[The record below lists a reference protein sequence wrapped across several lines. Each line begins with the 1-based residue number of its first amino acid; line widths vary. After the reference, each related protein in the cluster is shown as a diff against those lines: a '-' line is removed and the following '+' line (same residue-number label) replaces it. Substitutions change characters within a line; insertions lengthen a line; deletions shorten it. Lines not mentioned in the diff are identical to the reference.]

1 MAVVDTQG
9 RQIADSWIYPEAQ
22 SPLGPQVIVPFVA
35 LPEGE
40 LPQPVGVLLPPDA
53 QLEKLATRLDEIAL
67 IAIEFPKFREG
78 RGFTL
83 ARNLRERYGYK
94 GDIRAVGHFVPDQ
107 FVALIRCGFSSIR
120 TPAQHPP
127 AQWRL
132 PQSAA
137 PENTAH
143 PGQLLHRLVR
153 RIGA

>member
-1 MAVVDTQG
+1 MGVIDTQG
-9 RQIADSWIYPEAQ
+9 RQIAECWVYPEAQ
-22 SPLGPQVIVPFVA
+22 MPIGPQVIVPLA
-35 LPEGE
+35 DLPEGE
-40 LPQPVGVLLPPDA
+40 LPQQVGVLLPPDA
-53 QLEKLATRLDEIAL
+53 QLEKLAARLDEIAL

-83 ARNLRERYGYK
+83 ARNLREKYGYR

-120 TPAQHPP
+120 TPPQHPP
-127 AQWRL
+127 ARWRL

-137 PENTAH
+137 PENAAY